1 MAYPLGWRGRSGE
14 NGPMTRVWRWV
25 LSVGVVLALGGC
37 GGTAALPVPTSVAVA
52 RVEFAAIEAKLKRN
66 TTNQLQVHT
75 LLGAP
80 HAVGASVDT
89 NGVRYEEWSYYLD
102 PNGASGGARRNGPS
116 TLEIKFDRQGIVR
129 AYRWMEP
136 KAQ

>member
-1 MAYPLGWRGRSGE
+1 MA
-14 NGPMTRVWRWV
+14 
-25 LSVGVVLALGGC
+25 VGAC
-37 GGTAALPVPTSVAVA
+37 GGTAALPAPTSVAVA

-66 TTNQLQVHT
+66 ATNQLQVHT

-89 NGVRYEEWSYYLD
+89 TGVRYEEWLYYLGA
-102 PNGASGGARRNGPS
+102 NGAPGTRRDGAA

-129 AYRWMEP
+129 AYRWLEP
-136 KAQ
+136 KAP

>member
-1 MAYPLGWRGRSGE
+1 VYRLGACRRSGD
-14 NGPMTRVWRWV
+14 NGPMTGVWRWAGPAGLV
-25 LSVGVVLALGGC
+25 LVLGAC
-37 GGTAALPVPTSVAVA
+37 GGTAALPAPTSVSVA

-66 TTNQLQVHT
+66 ATNQLQVHT

-89 NGVRYEEWSYYLD
+89 NGVRYEEWLYYLGA
-102 PNGASGGARRNGPS
+102 NGTPGPRRDGAA

-129 AYRWMEP
+129 AYRWLEP
-136 KAQ
+136 KAP

>member
-1 MAYPLGWRGRSGE
+1 MA
-14 NGPMTRVWRWV
+14 RVWRWAV
-25 LSVGVVLALGGC
+25 SVGLALAAGAC
-37 GGTAALPVPTSVAVA
+37 GGTAALPAPTSVAIV

-66 TTNQLQVHT
+66 ATNQLQVHT

-89 NGVRYEEWSYYLD
+89 NGVRYEEWLYYLGA
-102 PNGASGGARRNGPS
+102 NGTSSARRETAA

-129 AYRWMEP
+129 AYRWLEP
-136 KAQ
+136 KAP

>member
-1 MAYPLGWRGRSGE
+1 MRRMGR
-14 NGPMTRVWRWV
+14 WC
-25 LSVGVVLALGGC
+25 LSIGLVLALGAC
-37 GGTAALPVPTSVAVA
+37 GGHAALPAPTTVSIA
-52 RVEFAAIEAKLKRN
+52 RVEFAAIEAKIKRN
-66 TTNQLQVHT
+66 STNQLQVYT

-89 NGVRYEEWSYYLD
+89 NGVRYEEWLYYFD
-102 PNGASGGARRNGPS
+102 ANGARRNGS
-116 TLEIKFDRQGIVR
+116 ATLEIKFDRQGIVR